1 MIVIVEFINVA
12 IYCFGS
18 FTYFHSNI
26 TSNTNNVVKNKR
38 KLHILRASDSDVTL
52 STKKIK
58 SIIVLPQRSIRFP
71 GVSESCILFIPRNL
85 SIIFPTK
92 TTTKIE
98 RTIII
103 KKLTINPL
111 QLSLLVTAPKAIN
124 L

>member
-1 MIVIVEFINVA
+1 MIIIVEFINVA
-12 IYCFGS
+12 MYCFDS

-26 TSNTNNVVKNKR
+26 TSNTNNVGIKS
-38 KLHILRASDSDVTL
+38 KLHILWASDSDVTL

-58 SIIVLPQRSIRFP
+58 SIIVLPQRLIRFP
-71 GVSESCILFIPRNL
+71 GVSESCFLFIPRNL
-85 SIIFPTK
+85 STISPTK

-111 QLSLLVTAPKAIN
+111 QLSLSHSSKAIT